1 MADEFKHK
9 DVGDELS
16 KPEYHGIDA
25 HEADSQAAGD
35 LIYCD
40 GTYWKRVGKGANG
53 LYLKAGSVPYWEA
66 ILDGDIPASIAR
78 DAEVD
83 YKISA
88 YAAPL
93 IHHTRHEL
101 FGDDELD
108 LFLSVLTLPLAVNA
122 WRTRDN
128 WTDYVTGSG
137 QVTWSGILDL
147 RCESGA
153 TSGSIASLYSGECME
168 LSPQSTNCPFAAC
181 IQPRTY
187 TTTSEIWVVA
197 RRTSVSP
204 TSFPSLTEK
213 HVGWRILNGALYAS
227 NGDGTNGIQTNT
239 GVTINRY
246 DNPKLLIRGTTGS
259 DIKFYVDGVLKA
271 THSTCIPTDWF
282 YYCWCGI
289 KNSAAVARTLRVI
302 TTSWGKII

>member
-93 IHHTRHEL
+93 IHHTRHDWL
-101 FGDDELD
+101 GDDALSWYFAFLASARIAHVDWQTPDAATIGWTEAVSGTGVVTYSLCSLELNTGASSGGHAHMRAGGG
-108 LFLSVLTLPLAVNA
+108 LYMANAYVRFLGRLMSSCAA
-122 WRTRDN
+122 
-128 WTDYVTGSG
+128 S
-137 QVTWSGILDL
+137 VTWLYTSRNISTSVPANTHQVKGFKMVNGAMWSYTCDNAGNEETNDLGITWGIAQQKNLVIYST
-147 RCESGA
+147 SGA
-153 TSGSIASLYSGECME
+153 VY
-168 LSPQSTNCPFAAC
+168 
-181 IQPRTY
+181 
-187 TTTSEIWVVA
+187 
-197 RRTSVSP
+197 
-204 TSFPSLTEK
+204 
-213 HVGWRILNGALYAS
+213 
-227 NGDGTNGIQTNT
+227 
-239 GVTINRY
+239 
-246 DNPKLLIRGTTGS
+246 
-259 DIKFYVDGVLKA
+259 FYVDEVLVA
-271 THSTCIPTDWF
+271 THTTVVPGYFPSYLHMDIISTANGTQKYI
-282 YYCWCGI
+282 
-289 KNSAAVARTLRVI
+289 NSVVDYVKL
-302 TTSWGKII
+302 